1 MKIKQETNNINI
13 SKKVG
18 AVFVCIVSL
27 YLILA
32 VLVYI
37 IAGDDFISR
46 NSRGNIV
53 APEPNNGVSELYDGQ
68 VLEYTFSAPIH
79 HMQTLNIQWGNYR
92 RECAGAIFVELINI
106 KDDSLILSQT
116 YDSAV
121 LQDGEIASIL
131 FPENI
136 DLYNLPLKLSVRSD
150 SAMGMGGTILIN
162 TDIPDEKNTLTLNGE
177 PVEGTLCISVIGTD
191 DIWLGKNYFL
201 IVGAFGILIST
212 AFFISWLR
220 FRRGKKT
227 LFANTAYALFKY
239 KFLVKQFVSRDFK
252 TKYKRSV
259 LGVLWSFV
267 NPLLTMLVQ
276 YMVFSTIFKS
286 DISNFPVY
294 LLVGV
299 VSFNFFSE
307 ACGMALSSIIGNSH
321 LITKVYMP
329 KYIYP
334 FTRVLSSLI
343 NLGISFIPLIGVC
356 LFTGVVFTWKALL
369 SLYFFACL
377 ILFSLGLGMLLASLM
392 VFFRDTQFLWGVL
405 SMIWMYMT
413 PVFYPE
419 SILPDEFKFVL
430 TINPLGYFIKGTR
443 SCIIDGIS
451 PEPIFYIQ
459 CMLMA
464 LGMLIIGSLI
474 FKKSQDK
481 FILYL

>member
-150 SAMGMGGTILIN
+150 SAMGMGGYN
-162 TDIPDEKNTLTLNGE
+162 FNQHG
-177 PVEGTLCISVIGTD
+177 
-191 DIWLGKNYFL
+191 Y
-201 IVGAFGILIST
+201 
-212 AFFISWLR
+212 
-220 FRRGKKT
+220 
-227 LFANTAYALFKY
+227 
-239 KFLVKQFVSRDFK
+239 SR
-252 TKYKRSV
+252 
-259 LGVLWSFV
+259 
-267 NPLLTMLVQ
+267 
-276 YMVFSTIFKS
+276 
-286 DISNFPVY
+286 
-294 LLVGV
+294 
-299 VSFNFFSE
+299 
-307 ACGMALSSIIGNSH
+307 
-321 LITKVYMP
+321 
-329 KYIYP
+329 
-334 FTRVLSSLI
+334 
-343 NLGISFIPLIGVC
+343 
-356 LFTGVVFTWKALL
+356 
-369 SLYFFACL
+369 
-377 ILFSLGLGMLLASLM
+377 
-392 VFFRDTQFLWGVL
+392 
-405 SMIWMYMT
+405 
-413 PVFYPE
+413 
-419 SILPDEFKFVL
+419 
-430 TINPLGYFIKGTR
+430 
-443 SCIIDGIS
+443 
-451 PEPIFYIQ
+451 
-459 CMLMA
+459 
-464 LGMLIIGSLI
+464 
-474 FKKSQDK
+474 
-481 FILYL
+481 